1 MLQQKKE
8 SKSSAYFS
16 IGIGVLGIIVALATR
31 PTEWDTYTTIKIVV
45 SIIVLGYGIQAL
57 IRK

>member
-8 SKSSAYFS
+8 SKASGYFS
-16 IGIGVLGIIVALATR
+16 IAIGVLGIIVAIITR
-31 PTEWDTYTTIKIVV
+31 PTEWDTYTTIKLLVA
-45 SIIVLGYGIQAL
+45 IIVLGYGVKTV